1 MDKTQESQ
9 STQLTVPVTAPT
21 TTTPSTAI
29 DSNPSL
35 SSLVGN
41 IAIHTSNVE
50 PEDTQWGARFFIQ
63 QTTPTVTDPTPTP
76 TATPPASPTNTTPT
90 TSTSTSSSSF
100 QYINKESELE
110 QVDIEGEL
118 SM

>member
-35 SSLVGN
+35 SSLVGT
-41 IAIHTSNVE
+41 IAIHTSESNVE

-63 QTTPTVTDPTPTP
+63 QTTPQLQIQLQLQLQLLLLLQPTPHQQHQHQH
-76 TATPPASPTNTTPT
+76 PPPPF
-90 TSTSTSSSSF
+90 STSTKNQS
-100 QYINKESELE
+100 
-110 QVDIEGEL
+110 
-118 SM
+118 